1 MISRLTTQPLVT
13 ISFPVYEGDDY
24 MADSINSVLK
34 QDYEN
39 LEIIIIDDCGKT
51 NAMQIVR
58 DCIERFPKKRNIR
71 ILRQPH
77 NMEQGPARNRSIDEA
92 KGDYIF
98 FMDADDILS
107 ENAISLLVKEIL
119 AEEVDFVEGGRRN
132 DSGVFLAQ
140 NRCTERQIIKGECL
154 FDSIW
159 HNRLSC
165 DFYVTNKLF
174 SISFLR
180 KNNIKCL
187 TPHFDDFHFAMLSF
201 MKSHSCVVIPDITYI
216 NTSRPEQI
224 TRTYKRNITLAT
236 AQIVRTFVTEEYKL
250 LDHWNNSVTRERA
263 ILRDIKLGMPF
274 CYKAFRSKQVCNRFA
289 LSMLHDILCY
299 PKLRKVDHS
308 LFSNYEK
315 SKHRYYKAIQSMP
328 YTLRFLAAIAVNFSS
343 YWLKERKAAV

>member
-1 MISRLTTQPLVT
+1 
-13 ISFPVYEGDDY
+13 
-24 MADSINSVLK
+24 
-34 QDYEN
+34 
-39 LEIIIIDDCGKT
+39 
-51 NAMQIVR
+51 
-58 DCIERFPKKRNIR
+58 
-71 ILRQPH
+71 
-77 NMEQGPARNRSIDEA
+77 
-92 KGDYIF
+92 
-98 FMDADDILS
+98 
-107 ENAISLLVKEIL
+107 
-119 AEEVDFVEGGRRN
+119 
-132 DSGVFLAQ
+132 
-140 NRCTERQIIKGECL
+140 
-154 FDSIW
+154 
-159 HNRLSC
+159 
-165 DFYVTNKLF
+165 
-174 SISFLR
+174 
-180 KNNIKCL
+180 
-187 TPHFDDFHFAMLSF
+187 MLSF

-328 YTLRFLAAIAVNFSS
+328 CTLRLLAAIAVNFSS